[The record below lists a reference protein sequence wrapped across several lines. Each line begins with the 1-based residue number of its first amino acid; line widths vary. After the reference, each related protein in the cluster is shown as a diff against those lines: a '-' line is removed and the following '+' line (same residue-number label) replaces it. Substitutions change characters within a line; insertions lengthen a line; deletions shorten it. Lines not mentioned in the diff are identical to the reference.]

1 MFTQFITILII
12 VSIIGCILYGRRLI
26 KTEKVDAVFGNPER
40 AKGGTHWII
49 VGSGA
54 ILLIWLYYSWD
65 IAKGF
70 YPKSANELCQVAK
83 VNEALLGLKYQFPIE
98 EREFKSTSIIK
109 IENKNLQKI
118 TAEVQSSPDLTNQ
131 QKINLVRFIDK
142 TKRLIPLLTNED
154 LIEIETKQKLN
165 EITGKINLLSEN
177 FKKTDYPFETEEEL
191 NTRLQAV
198 KEQGGWGITKI
209 DSGTG
214 SIENTIEVPLVAATK
229 KGLKFSAAA
238 EELKIIDEEFFK
250 LRNHNPQFK
259 TSIKEL
265 KDEIKTYRKNL
276 NDNEEVASNYAKNIV
291 KIARRIEFASIYP
304 PNALNGMQNAIV
316 KFDNLQKSEQGG
328 LRLIDILLFPAGT
341 IVSSG
346 TSCSEQGSGRW
357 LPKPSDTLNK
367 FILMSKPSVG
377 YKNIPL
383 LWIDMMDVS
392 KIIGFILPDW
402 IADILPGE
410 YPVHSADG
418 VVKQNFKGKVLKIVT
433 GDFKLFKI
441 PVPYGHIWDSFLR
454 VFLGLIFGILIGV
467 PLGLFMGLNRFAKGF
482 FDPLIELYRPVP
494 PLAWAPLIISVLGID
509 NTGKVFLLFMVSL
522 SIMIISA
529 RAGASGTQLSK
540 IHAAH
545 SLGASKKQIL
555 RYVIFPN
562 SLPEILTGIR
572 VAVGMC
578 WGTLVAAEFLAGT
591 TGIGFVENVAKKY
604 FQYEVIWITIFIMG
618 MLGLL
623 FDVTLRKI
631 INKKIPQGVALKKWK
646 TNYR

>member
-1 MFTQFITILII
+1 MLTQFATILIF
-12 VSIIGCILYGRRLI
+12 VAIIGCILYGRRLI

-40 AKGGTHWII
+40 AKGGTHWIV
-49 VGSGA
+49 VGSSA
-54 ILLIWLYYSWD
+54 ILLVWLYYSWD

-83 VNEALLGLKYQFPIE
+83 INESLMGLKYQFPIE

-109 IENKNLQKI
+109 IENKNLKNIANEIQN
-118 TAEVQSSPDLTNQ
+118 SNDLNDQ
-131 QKINLVRFIDK
+131 QKKILIGFIDK
-142 TKRLIPLLTNED
+142 TTQLIPLLTNNNLMEMD
-154 LIEIETKQKLN
+154 TKIKIKEMTEEI
-165 EITGKINLLSEN
+165 KILSSN
-177 FKKTDYPFETEEEL
+177 FKKKDYPFESEEEK
-191 NTRLQAV
+191 NERLKAV
-198 KEQGGWGITKI
+198 LEQGGWGITTVRT
-209 DSGTG
+209 GTG
-214 SIENTIEVPLVAATK
+214 SIENTLEVPLVPGTNR
-229 KGLKFSAAA
+229 GLKFHAAAA
-238 EELKIIDEEFFK
+238 ELKVISDKFFK
-250 LRNHNPQFK
+250 LRNHNSYFK
-259 TSIKEL
+259 NSIKEL
-265 KDEIKTYRKNL
+265 KNEIKAYRKSL
-276 NDNEEVASNYAKNIV
+276 DDSEEIASTYAKNIV
-291 KIARRIEFASIYP
+291 KISRRIEFASIYP
-304 PNALNGMQNAIV
+304 PTALDEMKDAIIE
-316 KFDNLQKSEQGG
+316 FDNLQKSEQGG

-341 IVSSG
+341 IVASG
-346 TSCSEQGSGRW
+346 PSCSEQGSGRW
-357 LPKPSDTLNK
+357 LPKPSDTFNK

-383 LWIDMMDVS
+383 LWIEMVDVS
-392 KIIGFILPDW
+392 SMIGFILPDW
-402 IADILPGE
+402 IADVLPGE
-410 YPVHSADG
+410 YPVHTKDG
-418 VVKQNFKGKVLKIVT
+418 IVKENFKSKVLKLVT
-433 GDFKLFKI
+433 GDFKLFKV

-454 VFLGLIFGILIGV
+454 VFLGLVFGIIIGV

-555 RYVIFPN
+555 RHVIFPN

-623 FDVTLRKI
+623 FDITLRKI
-631 INKKIPQGVALKKWK
+631 IDKTIPWRGKG
-646 TNYR
+646 

>member
-1 MFTQFITILII
+1 MLTQFATILIF
-12 VSIIGCILYGRRLI
+12 VAIIGCILYGRRLI

-40 AKGGTHWII
+40 AKGGTHWIV
-49 VGSGA
+49 VGSSA
-54 ILLIWLYYSWD
+54 ILLVWLYYSWD

-83 VNEALLGLKYQFPIE
+83 INESLMGLKYQFPIE

-109 IENKNLQKI
+109 IENKNLKNIANEIQN
-118 TAEVQSSPDLTNQ
+118 SNDLNNQ
-131 QKINLVRFIDK
+131 QKKILIGFIDK
-142 TKRLIPLLTNED
+142 TTQLIPLLTNNNLMEMD
-154 LIEIETKQKLN
+154 TKIKIKEMTEEI
-165 EITGKINLLSEN
+165 KILSSN
-177 FKKTDYPFETEEEL
+177 FKKKDYPFETEEEK
-191 NTRLQAV
+191 NERLKAV
-198 KEQGGWGITKI
+198 SEQGGWGITTVRT
-209 DSGTG
+209 GTG
-214 SIENTIEVPLVAATK
+214 SIENTLEVPLVPGTNR
-229 KGLKFSAAA
+229 GLKFHAAAA
-238 EELKIIDEEFFK
+238 ELKVISDKFFK
-250 LRNHNPQFK
+250 LRNHNSNFK

-265 KDEIKTYRKNL
+265 KNEIKVYRKSLDDSDEI
-276 NDNEEVASNYAKNIV
+276 ASTYAKNIV

-304 PNALNGMQNAIV
+304 PTALNEMKDAIIE
-316 KFDNLQKSEQGG
+316 FDNLQKSEQGG

-341 IVSSG
+341 IVASG
-346 TSCSEQGSGRW
+346 PSCSEQGSGRW
-357 LPKPSDTLNK
+357 LPKPSDTFNK

-383 LWIDMMDVS
+383 LWIEMVDVS
-392 KIIGFILPDW
+392 SMIGFILPDW
-402 IADILPGE
+402 IADVLPGE
-410 YPVHSADG
+410 YPVHTKDG
-418 VVKQNFKGKVLKIVT
+418 IVKENFKSKVLKLVT
-433 GDFKLFKI
+433 GDFKLFKV

-454 VFLGLIFGILIGV
+454 VFLGLVFGIIIGV

-555 RYVIFPN
+555 RHVIFPN

-623 FDVTLRKI
+623 FDITLRKI
-631 INKKIPQGVALKKWK
+631 IDKTIPWRGKG
-646 TNYR
+646 

>member
-1 MFTQFITILII
+1 MFTQFITILIL
-12 VSIIGCILYGRRLI
+12 VSIVGCILYGRRLI
-26 KTEKVDAVFGNPER
+26 RTEKVDAVFGNPER

-49 VGSGA
+49 VGSSA

-83 VNEALLGLKYQFPIE
+83 VNESLLGLKYQFPIE

-109 IENKNLQKI
+109 IENKNLQII
-118 TAEVQSSPDLTNQ
+118 TNEIQSSPDLSSQ
-131 QKINLVRFIDK
+131 QKTTLVGFINETRQ
-142 TKRLIPLLTNED
+142 LIPLLTNENLMETD
-154 LIEIETKQKLN
+154 TKIQIKEMTEEIR
-165 EITGKINLLSEN
+165 LLTSN
-177 FKKTDYPFETEEEL
+177 FKKNDYPFETDEQKNERLKAVSEE
-191 NTRLQAV
+191 
-198 KEQGGWGITKI
+198 GGWGITKVQ
-209 DSGTG
+209 SGTG
-214 SIENTIEVPLVAATK
+214 SIENTIEVPLVPATN
-229 KGLKFSAAA
+229 KGLKFDAAA
-238 EELKIIDEEFFK
+238 KELEIINDKFFQ

-259 TSIKEL
+259 NSIKAL
-265 KDEIKTYRKNL
+265 KDKIKDYRGGLDDK
-276 NDNEEVASNYAKNIV
+276 EEVASTFAKNIV
-291 KIARRIEFASIYP
+291 KIARRIQFASIYP
-304 PNALNGMQNAIV
+304 PNALNEMQKAIV
-316 KFDNLQKSEQGG
+316 EFDNVQKSEQGG
-328 LRLIDILLFPAGT
+328 LRFVDMFLFPAGT

-410 YPVHSADG
+410 YPIHTKDG
-418 VVKQNFKGKVLKIVT
+418 VVEQNFKGRVLKVVT

-631 INKKIPQGVALKKWK
+631 IDKTIPWRGKG
-646 TNYR
+646 

>member
-1 MFTQFITILII
+1 MLTQFATILIF
-12 VSIIGCILYGRRLI
+12 VAIIGCILYGRRLI

-40 AKGGTHWII
+40 AKGGTHWIV
-49 VGSGA
+49 VGSSA
-54 ILLIWLYYSWD
+54 ILLVWLYYSWD

-83 VNEALLGLKYQFPIE
+83 INESLMGLKYQFPIE

-109 IENKNLQKI
+109 IENKNLKNI
-118 TAEVQSSPDLTNQ
+118 ANEIRNSNDLNDQ
-131 QKINLVRFIDK
+131 QKNILIGFIDK
-142 TKRLIPLLTNED
+142 TTQLIPLLTNNNLMEMD
-154 LIEIETKQKLN
+154 TKIKIKEMTEEI
-165 EITGKINLLSEN
+165 KILSSN
-177 FKKTDYPFETEEEL
+177 FKKKDYPFETEEEK
-191 NTRLQAV
+191 NERLKAV
-198 KEQGGWGITKI
+198 SEQGGWGITTVRT
-209 DSGTG
+209 GTG
-214 SIENTIEVPLVAATK
+214 SIENTLEVPLVPGTNR
-229 KGLKFSAAA
+229 GLKFHAAAA
-238 EELKIIDEEFFK
+238 ELKVISDKFFK
-250 LRNHNPQFK
+250 LRNHNSNFK

-265 KDEIKTYRKNL
+265 KNEIKVYRKSLDDSDEI
-276 NDNEEVASNYAKNIV
+276 ASTYAKNIV

-304 PNALNGMQNAIV
+304 PTALNEMKDAIIE
-316 KFDNLQKSEQGG
+316 FDNLQKSEQGG

-341 IVSSG
+341 IVASG
-346 TSCSEQGSGRW
+346 PSCSEQGSGRW
-357 LPKPSDTLNK
+357 LPKPSDTFNK

-383 LWIDMMDVS
+383 LWIEMVDVS
-392 KIIGFILPDW
+392 SMIGFILPDW
-402 IADILPGE
+402 IADVLPGE
-410 YPVHSADG
+410 YPVHTKDG
-418 VVKQNFKGKVLKIVT
+418 IVKENFKSKVLKLVT
-433 GDFKLFKI
+433 GDFKLFKV

-454 VFLGLIFGILIGV
+454 VFLGLVFGIIIGV

-555 RYVIFPN
+555 RHVIFPN

-623 FDVTLRKI
+623 FDITLRKI
-631 INKKIPQGVALKKWK
+631 IDKTIPWRGKG
-646 TNYR
+646 

>member
-1 MFTQFITILII
+1 MFTQFITIII
-12 VSIIGCILYGRRLI
+12 LVSIVGCILYGRRLI
-26 KTEKVDAVFGNPER
+26 KREKVDAVFGNPER

-49 VGSGA
+49 VGSSA
-54 ILLIWLYYSWD
+54 ILLVWLYYSWD

-83 VNEALLGLKYQFPIE
+83 INESLLGLKYQFPIE
-98 EREFKSTSIIK
+98 EREFKSTSVIK
-109 IENKNLQKI
+109 IENENLKKI
-118 TAEVQSSPDLTNQ
+118 STEIKDSPVLSNQ
-131 QKINLVRFIDK
+131 QKTILVRFVNK
-142 TKRLIPLLTNED
+142 TNQLIPLLTDDN
-154 LIEIETKQKLN
+154 LMEIDTKIKIREMTEELRSLSIDFQKN
-165 EITGKINLLSEN
+165 
-177 FKKTDYPFETEEEL
+177 DYPFETELEKNKRQKAVLEE
-191 NTRLQAV
+191 
-198 KEQGGWGITKI
+198 GGWGITTVQ
-209 DSGTG
+209 SGTG
-214 SIENTIEVPLVAATK
+214 SIENTMEVPLIPATD
-229 KGLKFSAAA
+229 KGLKFDAAA
-238 EELKIIDEEFFK
+238 KELKVINDKFFK
-250 LRNHNPQFK
+250 LKNHNPQFK
-259 TSIKEL
+259 SSIKLL
-265 KDEIKTYRKNL
+265 KDEIKRYRNDL
-276 NDNEEVASNYAKNIV
+276 NESDEIASTYAKNIV

-304 PNALNGMQNAIV
+304 PDALDEMKDAIIE
-316 KFDNLQKSEQGG
+316 FDVLQKKEQGG
-328 LRLIDILLFPAGT
+328 LRLIDIFFFPAGT
-341 IVSSG
+341 IVASG
-346 TSCSEQGSGRW
+346 PSCSEQGSGRW

-410 YPVHSADG
+410 YPVHSKDG
-418 VVKQNFKGKVLKIVT
+418 IVKENFKSNVLKIVT

-545 SLGASKKQIL
+545 SLGASKRQIL
-555 RYVIFPN
+555 RHVIFPN

-631 INKKIPQGVALKKWK
+631 IDKTIPWRGKG
-646 TNYR
+646 

>member
-1 MFTQFITILII
+1 MFTQIITILIL
-12 VSIIGCILYGRRLI
+12 VSIVGCILYGRRLI

-40 AKGGTHWII
+40 AKGGTHWVI
-49 VGSGA
+49 VGSSA
-54 ILLIWLYYSWD
+54 LLLIWLYYSWD

-83 VNEALLGLKYQFPIE
+83 VNDSLLGLKYQFPIE

-109 IENKNLQKI
+109 IENKNLNKI
-118 TAEVQSSPDLTNQ
+118 TIEIQNSQDLNIQ
-131 QKINLVRFIDK
+131 QKTTLIGFINK
-142 TKRLIPLLTNED
+142 TTQLIPLLTNDNLMEMD
-154 LIEIETKQKLN
+154 TK
-165 EITGKINLLSEN
+165 IKIKEMTDELKLLSSN
-177 FKKTDYPFETEEEL
+177 FKKKDYPFETEAEKNE
-191 NTRLQAV
+191 RQKAIS
-198 KEQGGWGITKI
+198 EQGKWGIIKVQA
-209 DSGTG
+209 GTG
-214 SIENTIEVPLVAATK
+214 SIENTLEVPLVPATD
-229 KGLKFSAAA
+229 KGLKFHAAA
-238 EELKIIDEEFFK
+238 EELSVINDKFFK
-250 LRNHNPQFK
+250 LRNHNSQFK
-259 TSIKEL
+259 NSIKEI
-265 KDEIKTYRKNL
+265 KEEIKTYRKNL
-276 NDNEEVASNYAKNIV
+276 DDTEEIASTYAKDIV
-291 KIARRIEFASIYP
+291 KIARRIEYASIYP
-304 PNALNGMQNAIV
+304 PNALNEMQSAIIE
-316 KFDNLQKSEQGG
+316 FDNLQKSEQGG
-328 LRLIDILLFPAGT
+328 LRLVDILLFPAGT
-341 IVSSG
+341 IIASG
-346 TSCSEQGSGRW
+346 PSCSEQGSGRW

-410 YPVHSADG
+410 YPIHTNEG
-418 VVKQNFKGKVLKIVT
+418 VVKQNFKGKVLKVVT

-454 VFLGLIFGILIGV
+454 VFLGLVFGILIGV

-631 INKKIPQGVALKKWK
+631 IDKTIPWRGKG
-646 TNYR
+646 

>member
-1 MFTQFITILII
+1 MFTQFITFAII
-12 VSIIGCILYGRRLI
+12 VAIIGCIMYGRKLI
-26 KTEKVDAVFGNPER
+26 RTEKVDAVFGNPER
-40 AKGGTHWII
+40 AKGGTHWVI
-49 VGSGA
+49 VGTSA
-54 ILLIWLYYSWD
+54 ILLVWLYYSWD

-83 VNEALLGLKYQFPIE
+83 INESLLGLKYQFPIE

-109 IENKNLQKI
+109 IENKNLQRVTNEI
-118 TAEVQSSPDLTNQ
+118 QSSPDLSEQ
-131 QKINLVRFIDK
+131 QKNTLVGFIDQ
-142 TKRLIPLLTNED
+142 TRNLIPLLTNED
-154 LIEIETKQKLN
+154 LMEMDTKLKIKEMADQIKVLSSNFQK
-165 EITGKINLLSEN
+165 E
-177 FKKTDYPFETEEEL
+177 DYPFETAEQKIE
-191 NTRLQAV
+191 RQKAIS
-198 KEQGGWGITKI
+198 EQGSWGIITVRT
-209 DSGTG
+209 GTG
-214 SIENTIEVPLVAATK
+214 SIENTIEVPMVPETN
-229 KGLKFSAAA
+229 KGLKFHAAA
-238 EELKIIDEEFFK
+238 EELKIINDKFFK

-259 TSIKEL
+259 DSIKKI
-265 KDEIKTYRKNL
+265 KDEIKAYRKSL
-276 NDNEEVASNYAKNIV
+276 DDTEEVASTFGKDIV
-291 KIARRIEFASIYP
+291 KIARRIEYASIYP
-304 PNALNGMQNAIV
+304 PSALNEMQAAIIE
-316 KFDNLQKSEQGG
+316 FDNVQENQQGG
-328 LRLIDILLFPAGT
+328 LRLVDILLFPAGT

-357 LPKPSDTLNK
+357 LPKPSDTFNK

-383 LWIDMMDVS
+383 LWIEMVDVS
-392 KIIGFILPDW
+392 SMIGFILPDW

-410 YPVHSADG
+410 YPIHSSDG
-418 VVKQNFKGKVLKIVT
+418 VVKQNFKGNVLKFVT
-433 GDFKLFKI
+433 GDFKLFKV

-454 VFLGLIFGILIGV
+454 VFLGLVFGIIIGV

-555 RYVIFPN
+555 RHVIFPN

-623 FDVTLRKI
+623 FDITLRKI
-631 INKKIPQGVALKKWK
+631 IDKTIPWRGKG
-646 TNYR
+646 

>member
-1 MFTQFITILII
+1 MLTQFATILIF
-12 VSIIGCILYGRRLI
+12 VAIIGCILYGRRLI

-40 AKGGTHWII
+40 AKGGTHWIV
-49 VGSGA
+49 VGSSA
-54 ILLIWLYYSWD
+54 ILLVWLYYSWD

-83 VNEALLGLKYQFPIE
+83 INESLMGLKYQFPIE

-109 IENKNLQKI
+109 IENKNLKNIANEIQN
-118 TAEVQSSPDLTNQ
+118 SNDLNNQ
-131 QKINLVRFIDK
+131 QKKILIGYIDK
-142 TKRLIPLLTNED
+142 TTQLIPLLTNNNLMEMD
-154 LIEIETKQKLN
+154 TKIKIKEMTEEI
-165 EITGKINLLSEN
+165 KILSSN
-177 FKKTDYPFETEEEL
+177 FKKKDYPFETVEEKNE
-191 NTRLQAV
+191 RLKAV
-198 KEQGGWGITKI
+198 SEQGGWGITTVRT
-209 DSGTG
+209 GTG
-214 SIENTIEVPLVAATK
+214 SIENTLEVPLVPGTNR
-229 KGLKFSAAA
+229 GLKFHAAAA
-238 EELKIIDEEFFK
+238 ELKVISDKFFK
-250 LRNHNPQFK
+250 LRNHNSYFK

-265 KDEIKTYRKNL
+265 KNEIKAYRKSLDDSDEI
-276 NDNEEVASNYAKNIV
+276 ASTYAKNIV

-304 PNALNGMQNAIV
+304 PTALNAMKDAIIE
-316 KFDNLQKSEQGG
+316 FDNLQKSEQGG

-341 IVSSG
+341 IVASG
-346 TSCSEQGSGRW
+346 PSCSEQGSGRW
-357 LPKPSDTLNK
+357 LPKPSDTFNK

-383 LWIDMMDVS
+383 LWIEMVDVS
-392 KIIGFILPDW
+392 SMVGFILPDW
-402 IADILPGE
+402 IADVLPGE
-410 YPVHSADG
+410 YPVHTKDG
-418 VVKQNFKGKVLKIVT
+418 IVKENFKSKVLKLVT
-433 GDFKLFKI
+433 GDFKLFKV

-454 VFLGLIFGILIGV
+454 VFLGLVFGIIIGV

-555 RYVIFPN
+555 RHVIFPN

-623 FDVTLRKI
+623 FDITLRKI
-631 INKKIPQGVALKKWK
+631 IDKTIPWRGKG
-646 TNYR
+646 

>member
-1 MFTQFITILII
+1 MLTQFATILIF
-12 VSIIGCILYGRRLI
+12 VAIIGCILYGRRLI

-40 AKGGTHWII
+40 AKGGTHWIV
-49 VGSGA
+49 VGSSA
-54 ILLIWLYYSWD
+54 ILLVWLYYSWD

-83 VNEALLGLKYQFPIE
+83 INESLMGLKYQFPIE

-109 IENKNLQKI
+109 IENKNLKN
-118 TAEVQSSPDLTNQ
+118 TANEIQNSNDLNDQ
-131 QKINLVRFIDK
+131 QKKILIGFIDE
-142 TKRLIPLLTNED
+142 TIQLIPLLTNNNLMEMD
-154 LIEIETKQKLN
+154 TKIKIKEMTEEI
-165 EITGKINLLSEN
+165 KILSSN
-177 FKKTDYPFETEEEL
+177 FKKKDYPFETEEER
-191 NTRLQAV
+191 NERLKAV
-198 KEQGGWGITKI
+198 SEQGGWGITTI
-209 DSGTG
+209 RTGTG
-214 SIENTIEVPLVAATK
+214 SIENTLEVPLVPGTNR
-229 KGLKFSAAA
+229 GLKFHAAAA
-238 EELKIIDEEFFK
+238 ELKVISDKFFK
-250 LRNHNPQFK
+250 LRNHNSYFK
-259 TSIKEL
+259 TSIKGL
-265 KDEIKTYRKNL
+265 KNEIKAYRKSL
-276 NDNEEVASNYAKNIV
+276 DDSEEIASTYAKNIV

-304 PNALNGMQNAIV
+304 PTALNEMKDAIIE
-316 KFDNLQKSEQGG
+316 FDNLQKSEQGG

-341 IVSSG
+341 IVASG
-346 TSCSEQGSGRW
+346 PSCSEQGSGRW
-357 LPKPSDTLNK
+357 LPKPSDTFNK

-383 LWIDMMDVS
+383 LWIEMVDVS
-392 KIIGFILPDW
+392 SMIGFILPDW
-402 IADILPGE
+402 IADVLPGE
-410 YPVHSADG
+410 YPVHTKDG
-418 VVKQNFKGKVLKIVT
+418 IVKENFKSKVLKLVT
-433 GDFKLFKI
+433 GDFKLFKV

-454 VFLGLIFGILIGV
+454 VFLGLVFGIIIGV

-555 RYVIFPN
+555 RHVIFPN

-623 FDVTLRKI
+623 FDITLRKI
-631 INKKIPQGVALKKWK
+631 IDKTIPWRGKG
-646 TNYR
+646 

>member
-1 MFTQFITILII
+1 MLTQIVTFLII
-12 VSIIGCILYGRRLI
+12 VAVIGCILYGRKLI

-40 AKGGTHWII
+40 AKGGTHWVI
-49 VGSGA
+49 VGSSA
-54 ILLIWLYYSWD
+54 ILLVWLYYSWD

-83 VNEALLGLKYQFPIE
+83 VNESLLGLKYQFPIE

-118 TAEVQSSPDLTNQ
+118 INEIQNSPDLSNQ
-131 QKINLVRFIDK
+131 QKTELVGFVSD
-142 TKRLIPLLTNED
+142 TKALIPLLTNEK
-154 LIEIETKQKLN
+154 LMETTTRLKIK
-165 EITGKINLLSEN
+165 EITEEIRSLSNN
-177 FKKTDYPFETEEEL
+177 FQKDEYPFETDTQRIEREK
-191 NTRLQAV
+191 AIS
-198 KEQGGWGITKI
+198 EQGEWGIITVRT
-209 DSGTG
+209 GTG
-214 SIENTIEVPLVAATK
+214 SIENTIEIPLVPETK
-229 KGLKFSAAA
+229 RGLKFNAAA
-238 EELKIIDEEFFK
+238 LELKIINDKFFK

-259 TSIKEL
+259 S
-265 KDEIKTYRKNL
+265 EIKTLKDNVKSYRKSL
-276 NDNEEVASNYAKNIV
+276 DDTEEIASEFAKNIV

-304 PNALNGMQNAIV
+304 PTALNEMKNAINQ
-316 KFDNLQKSEQGG
+316 FDKVQNEQQGG
-328 LRLIDILLFPAGT
+328 LRLIDLILFPAGT
-341 IVSSG
+341 IVASG
-346 TSCSEQGSGRW
+346 PSCSEQGSGRW
-357 LPKPSDTLNK
+357 LPKPSDTFNK

-377 YKNIPL
+377 YKNVPL
-383 LWIDMMDVS
+383 LWIEMVDVS
-392 KIIGFILPDW
+392 KMIGFIFPDW

-410 YPVHSADG
+410 YPVHSQDG
-418 VVKQNFKGKVLKIVT
+418 IVKQNFKGSVLKFVT
-433 GDFKLFKI
+433 GDFKLFKV

-454 VFLGLIFGILIGV
+454 VLLGLIFGIIIGV

-509 NTGKVFLLFMVSL
+509 NTGKIFLLFMVSL

-631 INKKIPQGVALKKWK
+631 IDKTIPWRGKG
-646 TNYR
+646 